1 MQIYERI
8 FEILQRKGMSQRELS
23 DKTGIRQST
32 ISDWK
37 NKKMNPSADKI
48 MILCDALEVSPYT
61 LLSGTNDKYNEMDY
75 VILDRNS
82 TEYKLV
88 EIYRDSSK
96 ENKNR
101 LLGYAQAVMDSK
113 DN

>member
-8 FEILQRKGMSQRELS
+8 FDILQQKGMSQKELS

-48 MILCDALEVSPYT
+48 MIICDALEISPYD
-61 LLSGTNDKYNEMDY
+61 LLSGTDEKYNKMDY
-75 VILDRNS
+75 MVIDKNS
-82 TEYKLV
+82 DEFVIV
-88 EIYRDSSK
+88 EAFRASSI
-96 ENKNR
+96 ENRSR
-101 LLGYAQAVMDSK
+101 LLGYAQAIK
-113 DN
+113 DNK

>member
-1 MQIYERI
+1 MQIYERV
-8 FEILQRKGMSQRELS
+8 FEILQQKGMSQKELS
-23 DKTGIRQST
+23 EKTGIRQST

-61 LLSGTNDKYNEMDY
+61 LLSGTNDKYNEIDY
-75 VILDRNS
+75 VVLDKKS
-82 TEYKLV
+82 MEYSLV

-96 ENKNR
+96 EVKNR
-101 LLGYAQAVMDSK
+101 LLGYAQALMDNNS
-113 DN
+113 

>member
-8 FEILQRKGMSQRELS
+8 FDILQQKGMSQKELS

-48 MILCDALEVSPYT
+48 MIICDALEISPYAI
-61 LLSGTNDKYNEMDY
+61 LSGTDDKYNEMDY
-75 VILDRNS
+75 MVIDKN
-82 TEYKLV
+82 TDEYAIV
-88 EIYRDSSK
+88 EIFRASTV
-96 ENKNR
+96 ENRSR
-101 LLGYAQAVMDSK
+101 LLGYAQAIKESRK
-113 DN
+113 